1 MSENP
6 HFQNEVWMI
15 RSTLKELCIMEQ
27 GNFITIQ
34 GTVEAVTFR
43 GERGFTVAELGYGN
57 ELVTIVGDLVGIE
70 EGEELKLTG
79 QYTTHPKY
87 GAQFKVMMFERKL
100 PASAS
105 AICKYLSSGV
115 IKGIGPATA
124 KRIVETFG
132 DEALEIIEQSPI
144 RLAEIKGISEKKATQ
159 IGEDFQHVFGIR
171 TLMIFLSKY
180 GIPPAQSVVIWKL
193 WGSSGMDLIQANPYI
208 LCGGEA
214 NVDFNTCDMIAQDL
228 NLPEDSI
235 ERKRAGIEYVLR
247 QNLQSGHT
255 CLPEDKLLLQ
265 TSRLLQLSEEGLAPA
280 IEMKLNDETLQKM
293 SRNKDYLY
301 LSNLYVAEQ
310 YIAERITAMTRC
322 ALGDNAAVEK
332 KIEKIEKANGIQYA
346 DLQKKAICQAI
357 ENDIMIM
364 TGGPGTGK
372 TTTLN
377 AIITILEESGK
388 EVMIAA
394 PTGRAAKRISEVT
407 GKEAKTIHRMLEVN
421 QSDSSRLEFVHNQDN
436 PLNCDAVIIDE
447 MSMVD
452 TLLFDS
458 LLRAIRLGCKLIL
471 VGDSDQLPSV
481 GAGNVLRDLID
492 SECVPTVQLKEIF
505 RQAAQSL
512 IVTNAHKIV
521 NGEIPDLKTKDN
533 DFFFL
538 PRTSSE
544 TVQETV
550 IDLVSNRLP
559 ASYGFS
565 PTENIQV
572 LCPSRKGGL
581 GTIEL
586 NASLQEILN
595 PQDEYKS
602 QFSNGMYLFRE
613 GDKVMQVKNN
623 YDIEWRRDGEHGL
636 GIFNGDIGFIKMID
650 RGSQTLMIDFDGRV
664 AAYSFDMAN
673 ELELAYAVTIHKS
686 QGSEFDAVVIPLFSG
701 FDKLFYRNLL
711 YTAVT
716 RAKKL
721 LILVGSAQRIAFMV
735 GNNRRTLRYTGL
747 KHLLKEYYNAL
758 NLSEEG

>member
-1 MSENP
+1 
-6 HFQNEVWMI
+6 
-15 RSTLKELCIMEQ
+15 MEQ
-27 GNFITIQ
+27 EKLIKLQ

-43 GERGFTVAELGYGN
+43 AESGFTVAEFGYGN
-57 ELVTIVGDLVGIE
+57 ELITIVGDLVGIE
-70 EGEELKLTG
+70 EGEELNLTG

-87 GAQFKVMMFERKL
+87 GPQFKVLMFERKL

-115 IKGIGPATA
+115 IKGIGPAMA
-124 KRIVETFG
+124 RRIVEVFG
-132 DEALEIIEQSPI
+132 DDALEIIEQHPL
-144 RLAEIKGISEKKATQ
+144 RLAEIKGISEKKAAR
-159 IGEDFQHVFGIR
+159 IGEEFQHIFGIR

-180 GIPPAQSVVIWKL
+180 SIPPSQSVTIWKL
-193 WGSSGMDLIQANPYI
+193 WGSKGMELIQTNPYI

-214 NVDFNTCDMIAQDL
+214 NVDFNTCDAIALDME
-228 NLPEDSI
+228 LPEDSL
-235 ERKRAGIEYVLR
+235 ERKRAGLHYVLQ
-247 QNLQSGHT
+247 QNLSSGHT
-255 CLPEDKLLLQ
+255 CLPLDKLLMQ
-265 TSRLLQLSEEGLAPA
+265 TSRLLQLPEESL
-280 IEMKLNDETLQKM
+280 MKAVEQELREETLRSM
-293 SRNKDYLY
+293 TRNKEYLY
-301 LSNLYVAEQ
+301 LANLYVAER

-322 ALGDNAAVEK
+322 ALGNEAAVQK
-332 KIEKIEKANGIQYA
+332 KIAKIEKENGIEYA
-346 DLQKKAICQAI
+346 ALQKQAICQAI

-388 EVMIAA
+388 EVLIAA

-407 GKEAKTIHRMLEVN
+407 GREAKTIHRLLEVA
-421 QSDSSRLEFVHNQDN
+421 QSQSNRLEFVHNQDN
-436 PLNCDAVIIDE
+436 PLSCDAVIIDE

-458 LLRAIRLGCKLIL
+458 LLRALRQGCKLIL

-492 SECVPTVQLKEIF
+492 CGCVPTVQLKEIF
-505 RQAAQSL
+505 RQAAESL

-521 NGEIPDLKTKDN
+521 SGEMPELRTKDN

-538 PRTSSE
+538 PRPDSAA
-544 TVQETV
+544 VQETV

-565 PTENIQV
+565 ATENIQV

-581 GTIEL
+581 GTVEL
-586 NASLQEILN
+586 NAALQQVLN
-595 PQDEYKS
+595 PEDGYKT

-623 YDIEWRRDGEHGL
+623 YDIEWRRDSEHGL

-686 QGSEFDAVVIPLFSG
+686 QGSEFDAVVIPLFHG
-701 FDKLFYRNLL
+701 YDKLFYRNLL

-735 GNNRRTLRYTGL
+735 ENNRRTLRYTGL
-747 KHLLKEYYNAL
+747 KHLLKEYYRSL
-758 NLSEEG
+758 NLTDDEEEGKD